1 MAEISKIEWT
11 DATFN
16 GWIGCTKI
24 SPGCD
29 NCYAE
34 ALSQRYGWAKWGDH
48 ARKRTSTTNWQSPVK
63 WNAEAKAFEEKHG
76 RRRRVFSASLSD
88 WLDNQVPK
96 EWRRDLCA
104 LIEQTPDLDWL
115 MLTKRIQNY
124 RKLAPENWQSGPP
137 ANVWLGITAESAEY
151 YQRRMPNLASIP
163 AAVRFVSYEP
173 AVGPLG
179 DVALDHGKPDW
190 IIIGGESGQ
199 SARPMRP
206 QWARDVIAQCEAHRI
221 APFLKQ
227 WGTYASNPLCQ
238 EQGIPATEAQR
249 IDRAGKGGGMLD
261 GKLYRA
267 FPRTPPL
274 ARRHRQIF

>member
-96 EWRRDLCA
+96 EWRADLFRMIRA
-104 LIEQTPDLDWL
+104 TPNLDWQL
-115 MLTKRIQNY
+115 LTKRPQNIA
-124 RKLAPENWQSGPP
+124 KMLP
-137 ANVWLGITAESAEY
+137 ADWGGGYPNVWLGTTTEDEKHF
-151 YQRRMPNLASIP
+151 RMRWPILSRIP
-163 AAVRFVSYEP
+163 AAVRFISYEP

-179 DVALDHGKPDW
+179 TITGPTPDW
-190 IIIGGESGQ
+190 IIAGGESGPG
-199 SARPMRP
+199 ARTLDPR
-206 QWARDVIAQCEAHRI
+206 WARDVRDQSVALGIA
-221 APFLKQ
+221 FFFKQ
-227 WGTYASNPLCQ
+227 WGTYRSNPVSQ
-238 EQGIPATEAQR
+238 AKDPPSN
-249 IDRAGKGGGMLD
+249 GKGGALLD
-261 GKLYRA
+261 SQLWRQFPVDQRVQRRA
-267 FPRTPPL
+267 I
-274 ARRHRQIF
+274 A